1 MLFSNLKKS
10 QKNILTPEDFAEY
23 RLANREIFID
33 NLTITLAN
41 TIDSQI
47 RVWNLM
53 DEFLASQSRE
63 PIKIYINCTNGSLDI
78 ITTIIDAIKI
88 SRTPVYTFNTGL
100 VGSAA
105 LFVYLA
111 GHKRYSYPTAIFNFT
126 PEMLTPAW
134 IEEVDEN
141 ESSFYNKKDCFTK
154 TYDELKRL
162 VLEKTDIE
170 EAQLNKHI
178 KKDWWLTAD
187 DAFKARFCNEICRK
201 HFKVERE
208 DR

>member
-1 MLFSNLKKS
+1 
-10 QKNILTPEDFAEY
+10 
-23 RLANREIFID
+23 
-33 NLTITLAN
+33 
-41 TIDSQI
+41 
-47 RVWNLM
+47 M

-78 ITTIIDAIKI
+78 VTTIIDAIKM

-141 ESSFYNKKDCFTK
+141 ES
-154 TYDELKRL
+154 
-162 VLEKTDIE
+162 E

-187 DAFKARFCNEICRK
+187 DAFKTRFCNEICRK

>member
-1 MLFSNLKKS
+1 
-10 QKNILTPEDFAEY
+10 
-23 RLANREIFID
+23 
-33 NLTITLAN
+33 
-41 TIDSQI
+41 
-47 RVWNLM
+47 
-53 DEFLASQSRE
+53 
-63 PIKIYINCTNGSLDI
+63 
-78 ITTIIDAIKI
+78 
-88 SRTPVYTFNTGL
+88 
-100 VGSAA
+100 
-105 LFVYLA
+105 
-111 GHKRYSYPTAIFNFT
+111 
-126 PEMLTPAW
+126 MLTPAW

-187 DAFKARFCNEICRK
+187 DAFKTRFCNEICRK